1 MGTPAYMSPEQF
13 MGQVVDR
20 RTDIYSC
27 GVMLYQL
34 LTGERPYEGSM
45 TSIMHKATTTVP
57 PPPSEIAVTSPVRLD
72 AVVAR
77 AMAKRP
83 EERYDTAAD
92 FAAALR
98 APAASSAF
106 DTDETLVSAPR
117 AAPPSAAVVAAKP
130 RSKLPMIVAGGV
142 AAAVVVAGGVWFLL
156 PGSMPKVQE
165 ASVVSAPTAQPPAPP
180 ASTPPASA
188 PSSRCRFRLSR
199 PPSGRRRR
207 SSSRHHPLSRR
218 VRRRRSRHR

>member
-1 MGTPAYMSPEQF
+1 

-72 AVVAR
+72 PVVAR

-83 EERYDTAAD
+83 EDRFDTAAE

-98 APAASSAF
+98 APAASTAF
-106 DTDETLVSAPR
+106 DIDETLVAKPKAPIPAQPVAGPR
-117 AAPPSAAVVAAKP
+117 ETAAAGCRWPSAAALRRP
-130 RSKLPMIVAGGV
+130 WSV
-142 AAAVVVAGGVWFLL
+142 AAAVAWFLL
-156 PGSMPKVQE
+156 PTHDAV
-165 ASVVSAPTAQPPAPP
+165 PPACPSRP
-180 ASTPPASA
+180 AS
-188 PSSRCRFRLSR
+188 C
-199 PPSGRRRR
+199 
-207 SSSRHHPLSRR
+207 PLSCNA
-218 VRRRRSRHR
+218 